1 MQLQWRKPAPHEL
14 DHELLWLT
22 VSLGAGLA
30 LAAWFAAQLPTPH
43 CVFHSLT
50 GLPCLTCG
58 ATRAAIQFFHGHFGA
73 SFLFNPL
80 AFLAYCG
87 LIVFD
92 LYALRVLITRAL
104 RLRLV
109 NFSRTEKSFIRYAAL
124 LLLAGNWLYLLIAR
138 PF

>member
-1 MQLQWRKPAPHEL
+1 MQLHWQKPAPQEI
-14 DHELLWLT
+14 DHELVWLT
-22 VSLGAGLA
+22 VSLGSGVG
-30 LAAWFAAQLPTPH
+30 LAAWLAARMPTPH
-43 CVFHSLT
+43 CIFHSLT

-73 SFLFNPL
+73 SLLFNPL
-80 AFLAYCG
+80 AFLAFCG

-92 LYALRVLITRAL
+92 LYALTVLIAGAP
-104 RLRLV
+104 RLRLA
-109 NFSRTEKSFIRYAAL
+109 NLSRSEKNLARCAAV